1 MAAGLSLQTSRE
13 SHISLTK
20 HSASLLAPSR
30 PLRVVS
36 KAGCCN
42 GSQRSRMEREIEQ
55 IARESDSGLKRC
67 AAFFVFT
74 RVTGSTLKPG

>member
-1 MAAGLSLQTSRE
+1 
-13 SHISLTK
+13 
-20 HSASLLAPSR
+20 
-30 PLRVVS
+30 
-36 KAGCCN
+36 
-42 GSQRSRMEREIEQ
+42 MEREIEQ